1 MINYDLLA
9 PGAVLALWT
18 TMMLAWLAVSRMPA
32 MKASGL
38 DLATAPP
45 GGRGQDFDAQVPPS
59 VAWKSHNYTH
69 LHEQPTVFYAV
80 IIFLTLAGGV
90 TPVTVGL
97 AWAYTVLRIIH
108 SVYQSTINKVS
119 VRFLIFAA
127 GTICL
132 VALAIMAVI
141 ATLG

>member
-1 MINYDLLA
+1 MVDYSLLA

-18 TMMLAWLAVSRMPA
+18 TIMLGWMAATRLPA
-32 MKASGL
+32 MKKSGL
-38 DLATAPP
+38 DLANAAP
-45 GGRGQDFDAQVPPS
+45 GGRGQDIDPVVPPS

-90 TPVTVGL
+90 TSVTIAL
-97 AWAYTVLRIIH
+97 AWAYTALRVVH
-108 SVYQSTINKVS
+108 SIYQSTINKVP
-119 VRFLIFAA
+119 VRFAIFLA
-127 GTICL
+127 GSICL
-132 VALAIMAVI
+132 IALAVMAVI